1 MMEKWRRKGG
11 MNLKKDY
18 LLLIL
23 NIILIVCF
31 VLVNLLNQT
40 IFIIDSNIMLILSMA
55 GVIIVAVWS
64 IAYLEKY
71 KLGRLLK
78 TKTSGRL
85 YFKRREFYG
94 KIWRFIFKIEVGL
107 EMLEFFVPP
116 DLYDSVEKGSKVY
129 FGYDLVGEDYRWITW
144 IESYR

>member
-1 MMEKWRRKGG
+1 

-40 IFIIDSNIMLILSMA
+40 IIIIDSNIMLILSMA
-55 GVIIVAVWS
+55 VVIIVAVWS

-94 KIWRFIFKIEVGL
+94 KIWRFIFKIEVGS
-107 EMLEFFVPP
+107 EMLEFYVPP
-116 DLYDSVEKGSKVY
+116 DLYDSVNEGDKVIFEY
-129 FGYDLVGEDYRWITW
+129 TTAFGGARWITW